1 MYSRTARVVGDRTVG
16 RLGDVKQ
23 GSLLRARTVF
33 MLSGVRTR
41 GEAEELSGAEVR
53 ASIVAEKSAN
63 PDGAKG
69 RRKVDE

>member
-1 MYSRTARVVGDRTVG
+1 MG

-33 MLSGVRTR
+33 MLSGVRAR
-41 GEAEELSGAEVR
+41 GEAEELSEAEVR
-53 ASIVAEKSAN
+53 ASIVAEKSCN
-63 PDGAKG
+63 WDGAKG